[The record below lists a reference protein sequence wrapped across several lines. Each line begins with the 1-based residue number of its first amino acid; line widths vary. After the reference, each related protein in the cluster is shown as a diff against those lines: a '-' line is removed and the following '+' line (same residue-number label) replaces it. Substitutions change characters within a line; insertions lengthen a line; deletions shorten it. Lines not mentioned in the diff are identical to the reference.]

1 MYARRIRENFAGH
14 CRGSRFYSIRFEY
27 VRAERA
33 GNRRLREH
41 EFTLL
46 SGLMARISLCRGLH
60 ECKLEEG
67 GRDGRVVDGGMGQ
80 SVIRAAHSRRS
91 TDLDCK
97 TVVPANLRCREWYN
111 RKYYRYTH
119 YPVVRWDNANKYR

>member
-1 MYARRIRENFAGH
+1 MHARRTTENFVGH
-14 CRGSRFYSIRFEY
+14 CRGTWFYSIRFEY

-46 SGLMARISLCRGLH
+46 SGLMARISLCRGLR

-67 GRDGRVVDGGMGQ
+67 DRGGSVGSWRDGAERYTRDIVNGQ
-80 SVIRAAHSRRS
+80 PIWIAKLLSQRICDAA
-91 TDLDCK
+91 T
-97 TVVPANLRCREWYN
+97 TTNW
-111 RKYYRYTH
+111 KYYHYTH
-119 YPVVRWDNANKYR
+119 YTVVRQDNANKYR

>member
-1 MYARRIRENFAGH
+1 M
-14 CRGSRFYSIRFEY
+14 
-27 VRAERA
+27 RAERA

-46 SGLMARISLCRGLH
+46 SGLMARISLCRGLR

-67 GRDGRVVDGGMGQ
+67 GQDGRVGGRRDGGEALYA
-80 SVIRAAHSRRS
+80 RHSRRS

-97 TVVPANLRCREWYN
+97 TVVPANLQCRERN
-111 RKYYRYTH
+111 SRKYYRYTH
-119 YPVVRWDNANKYR
+119 YPIVRRDNANKYR